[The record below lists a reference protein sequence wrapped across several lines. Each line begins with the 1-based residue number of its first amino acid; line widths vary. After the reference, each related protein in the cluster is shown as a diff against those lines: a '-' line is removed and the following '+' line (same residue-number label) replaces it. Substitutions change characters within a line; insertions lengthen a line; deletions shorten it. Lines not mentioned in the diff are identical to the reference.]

1 MRNVYTDLC
10 LSVQALR
17 RQFEG
22 LRTPLAPATGVAA
35 FVYTHQVANVFR
47 VLTDVRVR
55 HLLAD
60 EVGLGKTVQA
70 LMILNALRYQ
80 RKDLRALIIVPDAL
94 VPQWRDEI
102 TIRAHSV
109 PIGDETGGEGQQ
121 YIRLAWEAQLKKSAT
136 ERTRRWTL
144 ADIDPDKY
152 DILVVDE
159 FHRLRTNLQERIAR
173 VADGFEHLLLLTATP
188 SFQDVKRHAQ
198 LFTLLEPERSFLA
211 KTRDGTDGGVVEGIL
226 NRDRREALS
235 CTPKDL
241 TAAALAHCA
250 YRRVIRTRRADYEG
264 VLPKR
269 KHIPRRTR
277 PLGAEEERQSLMWKY
292 FRRLDDVRLAVDPV
306 RLAKRVVLSP
316 PSLEQRVDFLRR
328 RGHEREGLLERAKP
342 LVHRTQGDSRADAL
356 VDLLAEIWT
365 KDSSERVLVAAQD
378 NLTVDYLFD
387 IVRARLPLIGRIG
400 SRVPLVAARV
410 RQGMMTEAVEDL
422 AGFKNETNENFEA
435 FQRGDAQVL
444 FAPEAAQVGLNLQC
458 ARILVLYSVPWRPE
472 EVDQWIGRLDRIGND
487 VAFAPEEEAKTI
499 DIYTIAQKGL
509 VDEKVVTVL
518 QRFHAFERSVNLDGT
533 HLKKVSQT
541 IETAALRPEQANWN
555 AIENATET
563 MAYEDEIKELDS
575 DLRPHLPWNVKW
587 ATEVRR
593 RLADLPPAPL
603 ALKWSQRFIG
613 GPGSWDRA
621 FEGMLKLLA
630 QTRDY
635 AIRLKKDPYGGM
647 FRSLW
652 YQFGPPGIYGF
663 REVLSKVVFSF
674 GQDPGTERSPKHAHA
689 YITRRGDIT
698 SPPRRHVILTFD
710 EQEFRRPLHFVS
722 FGNALHD
729 EIVTGWQ
736 PNSAETYSADI
747 YLSGDHP
754 FFGYGESGIYIVRLS
769 VLDPASCLQAAT
781 VVERALGAIF
791 EASVRVSSIQSTTLM
806 RPFQRAVRCGIEA
819 DIRWVRGTLTAE
831 LNIQGL
837 KATHGSW
844 KVATIDE
851 VSGLLNPLIHSS
863 NEVPLAAKWTP
874 SEGSR
879 DRISSIL
886 ERLRYLDQDAAQK
899 TWSSRFA
906 DLKAALA
913 VRREVIRN
921 EAQDAVELA
930 EIKLDKAQIDL
941 GTARTRGIQG
951 PITRARN
958 LSDVAADTVAM
969 TRVYWEQRNAWLEEC
984 CTAVQTALPEERL
997 TAVIRVRRL
1006 N

>member
-17 RQFEG
+17 REFEG
-22 LRTPLAPATGVAA
+22 LRTPLASATGVAA

-47 VLTDVRVR
+47 VLSDVRIR

-80 RKDLRALIIVPDAL
+80 RKDLRALVIVPDAL
-94 VPQWRDEI
+94 VTQWRDEI
-102 TIRAHSV
+102 MIRAHSV
-109 PIGDETGGEGQQ
+109 PIGEETGGEGQQ
-121 YIRLAWEAQLKKSAT
+121 YIRLAWEDQLRRSASG
-136 ERTRRWTL
+136 RTRGWTL

-152 DILVVDE
+152 DVLVVDE
-159 FHRLRTNLQERIAR
+159 IHRLRTALQERIVR
-173 VADGFEHLLLLTATP
+173 VADGFEHLLILTATP
-188 SFQDVKRHAQ
+188 TFQDVKRHAQ

-211 KTRDGTDGGVVEGIL
+211 RTRDGTDGGVVEGIL

-235 CTPKDL
+235 CASEDQ

-264 VLPKR
+264 ILPKR

-292 FRRLDDVRLAVDPV
+292 FRHLDDVRLAVDPV
-306 RLAKRVVLSP
+306 RLAKRVILSP

-365 KDSSERVLVAAQD
+365 KDTSERVLVAAQD

-400 SRVPLVAARV
+400 IRVPLVAARV

-422 AGFKNETNENFEA
+422 AGFKNETNENLEA
-435 FQRGDAQVL
+435 FQRGHAQVL

-472 EVDQWIGRLDRIGND
+472 EVDQWIGRLDRIGNA
-487 VAFAPEEEAKTI
+487 VAFAPEGEAKTI

-533 HLKKVSQT
+533 HLKKVSHT

-563 MAYEDEIKELDS
+563 MACEDEIKELES
-575 DLRPHLPWNVKW
+575 ELRSYLPWNVKW
-587 ATEVRR
+587 ANAVREK
-593 RLADLPPAPL
+593 LANLPPAPL
-603 ALKWSQRFIG
+603 ALESSRRFTG

-621 FEGMLKLLA
+621 LEGMLKLLA
-630 QTRDY
+630 RSKEY
-635 AIRLKKDPYGGM
+635 AIWLNEDPYGGK

-652 YQFGPPGIYGF
+652 YRFGPHGIHGF
-663 REVLSKVVFSF
+663 RDVLSKVVFSF
-674 GQDPGTERSPKHAHA
+674 GQDPGSARSPRHAHA

-698 SPPRRHVILTFD
+698 SPPRRHVTLAFD
-710 EQEFRRPLHFVS
+710 QQEFRRPLHFVN
-722 FGNALHD
+722 FGDALHD

-736 PNSAETYSADI
+736 PNSAKTYSADI

-754 FFGYGESGIYIVRLS
+754 FFKCGETGIYVVRIS
-769 VLDPASCLQAAT
+769 VLDPASSLQAAT
-781 VVERALGAIF
+781 VAERALGAIF
-791 EASVRVSSIQSTTLM
+791 EASVRMSSNRSTTVML
-806 RPFQRAVRCGIEA
+806 PFQRAVRCGIEA

-831 LNIQGL
+831 LCIQGL
-837 KATHGSW
+837 KATQGSW

-851 VSGLLNPLIHSS
+851 VSALLNPLTHSI
-863 NEVPLAAKWTP
+863 NGAPLAAKWTP
-874 SEGSR
+874 SERLR
-879 DRISSIL
+879 DHVSGIL
-886 ERLRYLDQDAAQK
+886 ERLRYLDQNAAQK
-899 TWSSRFA
+899 TWSSRFSN
-906 DLKAALA
+906 LKAALA
-913 VRREVIRN
+913 VRCEVIHN

-930 EIKLDKAQIDL
+930 EIKLAKAQIDL
-941 GTARTRGIQG
+941 GTARARGIQG
-951 PITRARN
+951 QITRARN
-958 LSDVAADTVAM
+958 LRDVAADTVDM
-969 TRVYWEQRNAWLEEC
+969 TRILWEQRNAWLEEC
-984 CTAVQTALPEERL
+984 CTAIQTALPEERL